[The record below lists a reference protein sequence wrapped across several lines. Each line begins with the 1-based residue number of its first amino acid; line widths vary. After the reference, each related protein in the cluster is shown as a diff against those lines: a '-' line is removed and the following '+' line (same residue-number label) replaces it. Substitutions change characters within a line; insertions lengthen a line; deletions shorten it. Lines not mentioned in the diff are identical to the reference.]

1 MGVENRQPA
10 NPPLDREDDRPIA
23 SRLACG
29 NTDTNKITPPGRRNT
44 VICRDGSAIGHFP
57 GMVATPISGV

>member
-29 NTDTNKITPPGRRNT
+29 SPPAEDTEK
-44 VICRDGSAIGHFP
+44 AIVWVQF
-57 GMVATPISGV
+57 S